1 MTAAWPL
8 AALIG
13 KDPAARVAA
22 ACFYAGVALEHL
34 GYSKEA
40 LDEYTQASQDAGAT
54 LRGQDGPRVQDV
66 AKRRIAALSGA
77 R

>member
-1 MTAAWPL
+1 
-8 AALIG
+8 
-13 KDPAARVAA
+13 
-22 ACFYAGVALEHL
+22 VALEHL

-40 LDEYTQASQDAGAT
+40 LDEYTQASQDPGAT
-54 LRGQDGPRVQDV
+54 ILSPDGPRVQDI